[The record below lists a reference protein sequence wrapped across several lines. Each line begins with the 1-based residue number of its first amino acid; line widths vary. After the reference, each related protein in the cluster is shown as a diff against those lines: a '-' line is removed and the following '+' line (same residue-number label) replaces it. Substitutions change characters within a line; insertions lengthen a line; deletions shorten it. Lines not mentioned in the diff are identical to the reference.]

1 MTPSSVLRFHVEHE
15 GLFLAFD
22 RHGAAE
28 SFWTAWDA
36 AFVCAWDSLEEAAA
50 HVGDRAKI
58 RMSIDGQLVDDRRRV
73 VTRWLG
79 TELLPNL
86 SSLRELTDEDRR
98 KVVSVTMTEIHP
110 WEEIVH
116 RGTRG
121 ESSAV
126 LAAKGDLPEDH
137 DLAGDHTLNI
147 DTAELGSPLHVCF
160 RCHGGSV
167 AFTIK
172 PHASD
177 VEVINLMRDAIDRW
191 GREPME
197 D

>member
-1 MTPSSVLRFHVEHE
+1 MTPSSMLRFHVERE

-22 RHGAAE
+22 RHGATE
-28 SFWTAWDA
+28 SFWTAWGA

-86 SSLRELTDEDRR
+86 PSLHDLSDEDRR

-110 WEEIVH
+110 WEEIVR
-116 RGTRG
+116 RGTRA
-121 ESSAV
+121 SSVRTAEDELT
-126 LAAKGDLPEDH
+126 LANDD
-137 DLAGDHTLNI
+137 TVTIN
-147 DTAELGSPLHVCF
+147 TAELSSPLQVCF

-177 VEVINLMRDAIDRW
+177 IEVINLMRDAIDRW